1 MTFICICNKATTSD
15 QRKKEEINYKMI
27 VFLLDVF
34 QRNDKKVSTKS
45 AMAYIQTTI
54 AKVCTMRE
62 KAI

>member
-1 MTFICICNKATTSD
+1 
-15 QRKKEEINYKMI
+15 MI

-34 QRNDKKVSTKS
+34 QRNDKKVPTKS

-54 AKVCTMRE
+54 AKVCTMWA